1 MKPTKLLLAAVF
13 LLGSVWTVSAQQV
26 TVRLR
31 QVKLEQVLD
40 EISRQTG
47 YAFYHSSPT
56 VDPDSLV
63 SLDVVNVPLE
73 TALDKL
79 FADTRIGYEIKNQKV
94 YLNAKEER
102 KTASTPPGRSREPYS
117 MLKGSLSSAPRSSS
131 KIRPKAPALGSTA
144 DSRSKPHRATCSS
157 FPISAMTHRKSK

>member
-63 SLDVVNVPLE
+63 
-73 TALDKL
+73 
-79 FADTRIGYEIKNQKV
+79 
-94 YLNAKEER
+94 
-102 KTASTPPGRSREPYS
+102 
-117 MLKGSLSSAPRSSS
+117 
-131 KIRPKAPALGSTA
+131 
-144 DSRSKPHRATCSS
+144 
-157 FPISAMTHRKSK
+157 